1 MEEIT
6 SSPSTLSCLIC
17 PLLVHAFS
25 GEPCWL
31 NLIVH
36 RRDEELGFQW
46 DLRWWQVTAAANAK
60 PGAKTSGIAKE
71 TVCLDGAQ
79 QSLLSLLSSSAR
91 DSTLAR
97 KPSGSHVEI
106 AANKPEKQHQVGPA
120 EQLPGKKA
128 GRGGEEKRIK
138 ILQLR
143 EAASFLVLRKGSA
156 APQTVCFPAQ
166 NKLSCPENVSKLGT
180 AQSLAPWNTFLSH
193 LLYHRS
199 WQLLRTEAQHGPMKN
214 SASYSATRQVIQ

>member
-36 RRDEELGFQW
+36 RRDEELRFQW

-128 GRGGEEKRIK
+128 GRGGKKKELKSFSFGK
-138 ILQLR
+138 LQVSSCSERAVQPHRLFVFQLKTNWAALKMWASWALPRVWHHEIHFSLIFSTIGADSCCGLR
-143 EAASFLVLRKGSA
+143 HSMARWRTVLVIVQQGR
-156 APQTVCFPAQ
+156 
-166 NKLSCPENVSKLGT
+166 
-180 AQSLAPWNTFLSH
+180 
-193 LLYHRS
+193 
-199 WQLLRTEAQHGPMKN
+199 
-214 SASYSATRQVIQ
+214 